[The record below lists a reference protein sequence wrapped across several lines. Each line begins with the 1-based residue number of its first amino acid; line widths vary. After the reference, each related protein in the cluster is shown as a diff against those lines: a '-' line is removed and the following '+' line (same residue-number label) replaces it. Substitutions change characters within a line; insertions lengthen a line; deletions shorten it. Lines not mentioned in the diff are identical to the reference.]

1 MAFSLKSIFSTEMHE
16 YLDLL
21 NGAEKDTESYISTFK
36 SLDAYLISR
45 DVTEK
50 ALTENL
56 IQEWLRTLTVSPKTK
71 NYIIGRVRKFSRYLN
86 ALAIPASEPD
96 FCRATSNHVPHTF
109 TDEEFASIIIA
120 ADDFK
125 ANAVKSETAYKFP
138 VMLRILYG
146 CGLRVGEA
154 LALQWIDINLDGG
167 IITIKQAKNNKQRR
181 VPVNDSLTDILK
193 LYRKRRFPDCSG
205 FEFLFGNADKDG
217 KPYLQ
222 NTFRDWF
229 IRVLRQAKINN
240 ERTEHF
246 ERCISPHTLRHYFTF
261 KSFLNAESEGISLE
275 EIMPY
280 LSAYLGH
287 ESFFGTEKYLTTD
300 YTMYKDS
307 QERVAHAIEALFP
320 EVNFE

>member
-1 MAFSLKSIFSTEMHE
+1 MAFSLKSCLSAEMYE

-36 SLDAYLISR
+36 SLDAYLVTA
-45 DVTEK
+45 DVKVKVLSED
-50 ALTENL
+50 L
-56 IQEWLRTLTVSPKTK
+56 IREWLKTLTVSSKTK
-71 NYIIGRVRKFSRYLN
+71 NYIIGRIRKFSRYLT
-86 ALAIPASEPD
+86 ALDIPAYEPD
-96 FCRATSNHVPHTF
+96 FCRAKSTHLPYTF
-109 TDEEFASIIIA
+109 TDEDFNSIIA
-120 ADDFK
+120 AADNFK
-125 ANAVKSETAYKFP
+125 ANAVESETSYKFP
-138 VMLRILYG
+138 IMLRVLYG

-154 LALQWIDINLDGG
+154 IALQWKDIDVENGVIDV
-167 IITIKQAKNNKQRR
+167 KKAKNNKQRR
-181 VPVNDSLTDILK
+181 VPIKDSLTDILK
-193 LYRKRRFPDCSG
+193 MYRERRFPDSNG
-205 FEFLFGNADKDG
+205 TDFLFGNADKNG
-217 KPYLQ
+217 IPYLQ

-229 IRVLRQAKINN
+229 IRVLRQARISN

-261 KSFLNAESEGISLE
+261 KSFLNAESEGRSLG

-300 YTMYKDS
+300 YTMYTDS
-307 QERVAHAIEALFP
+307 QQRVAHAIESLFP

>member
-96 FCRATSNHVPHTF
+96 FCRATSTHVPHTF